1 MRPDSELCPV
11 EKVTMK
17 GALLLFSRS
26 LLLEAADAA
35 LSASRAEQTQVNVN
49 AETFHLTRFNNN
61 QIHQT
66 LTRENVL
73 LTVKV
78 IDQNRVGIAS
88 TSRLT
93 KEAIQQTAEQA
104 LLFAR
109 LQQPNPNLGP
119 LPSPRPLRPAN
130 SFIQSTAEFSAEQ
143 RAEAASKTIEVARSA
158 GLTSSGTISAG
169 IEQRLVRNSLGVDAY
184 EQSTSG
190 FYRTIMNNGEITG
203 YADRVIKDVNDL
215 NVVAVANE
223 AKRKAT
229 LFSQSRDIAPG
240 EYVTIFE
247 PVAVADL
254 VRFLGYTSFG
264 ATSKQD
270 GRSFMA
276 SKLGQQ
282 VMGTN
287 VTIWDDALDPE
298 CLMQAF
304 DAEGTPKQKVML
316 IDRGVA
322 AGVTYDAQ
330 TAHREGRQSTGHGA
344 SGRRWYGVVP
354 SHMLMATGDM
364 PVDQMIRTTKR
375 GILVTRF
382 HYTHCPDPMRVVATG
397 TTRDGTFLIEDG
409 QIVARLRNLRF
420 TESLLSAFGR
430 ISGISPDRRLTR
442 DWWSTFISVLPALR
456 IDGFHFTGAT
466 TF

>member
-1 MRPDSELCPV
+1 M
-11 EKVTMK
+11 
-17 GALLLFSRS
+17 FNRS
-26 LLLEAADAA
+26 LLQSAADAA

-49 AETFHLTRFNNN
+49 AETFHLTRFNQN

-66 LTRENVL
+66 LTRDNVL

-78 IDQNRVGIAS
+78 VDQNRVGIAS

-93 KEAIQQTAEQA
+93 KEAISQTVEQA

-109 LQQPNPNLGP
+109 MQQPNPNLGP
-119 LPSPRPLRPAN
+119 LPAPKAFNPTE

-143 RAEAASKTIEVARSA
+143 RAEAASETIEVARSA
-158 GLTSSGTISAG
+158 GLTASGTISAG
-169 IEQRLVRNSLGVDAY
+169 VEQRLVRNSLGVDAFAR
-184 EQSTSG
+184 STSG
-190 FYRTIMNNGEITG
+190 FYRTIMSNGEFTG
-203 YADRVIKDVNDL
+203 YSDRVIKDVRDL
-215 NVVAVANE
+215 DVEAVANE
-223 AKRKAT
+223 ARQKAT
-229 LFSQSRDIAPG
+229 LFSSSRDIDPG

-247 PVAVADL
+247 PVAVSDL

-264 ATSKQD
+264 ATAKQD

-276 SKLGQQ
+276 TEMGQQ
-282 VMGTN
+282 VMGQN
-287 VTIWDDALDPE
+287 VTIWDDALDEE
-298 CLMQAF
+298 CLVQAF
-304 DAEGTPKQKVML
+304 DDEGTPKQKVML

-322 AGVTYDAQ
+322 AGVCYDAQ
-330 TAHREGRQSTGHGA
+330 TAHREGKQSTGHGS
-344 SGRRWYGVVP
+344 SGRRSWQGVVP

-364 PVDQMIRTTKR
+364 PVEQMIKTTKR
-375 GILVTRF
+375 GILITRF
-382 HYTHCPDPMRVVATG
+382 HYTHCPDPLRVVATG